1 MLAIFD
7 WASRLQT
14 GGQEDGAVGHGE
26 HENEDCW
33 GSCEEHAGAAGGELH
48 YALWCARGFVCW
60 FSWIFSHEK
69 ILTSGCVFV
78 LLRCFAFE
86 EAIQDCSRSRTEL
99 WCGLRMGRLGT
110 VSSLCGL
117 QLCIIALAEGDWDCV
132 AVDGSC

>member
-1 MLAIFD
+1 LE
-7 WASRLQT
+7 
-14 GGQEDGAVGHGE
+14 GGRTEQWVMV
-26 HENEDCW
+26 
-33 GSCEEHAGAAGGELH
+33 STKMRIAGGVVRNMQEQRVESCIMLCGVR
-48 YALWCARGFVCW
+48 ADLFAGF
-60 FSWIFSHEK
+60 FWIFSHEK